1 MSYAEAHPRTLILA
15 SGSPYRAELLQRLA
29 VPFTTATPAIDESPR
44 PGEDPAT
51 LVCRLA
57 EAKARA
63 AGAAHADALIIGSDQ
78 NAAHDGQI
86 LGKPGD
92 EERARAQLGRLS
104 GGTVT
109 FHTGLCLLDTATG
122 EARVEE
128 VPCRVTFRDL
138 DPAEIAAYVRRDRPL
153 DCAGSFRSEG
163 LGISLFQRMETD
175 DPTALIGLPLIR
187 LAALLR
193 DAGIAVPPRD

>member
-1 MSYAEAHPRTLILA
+1 MPSPERSVILA
-15 SGSPYRAELLQRLA
+15 STSPYRAQLLQRLA
-29 VPFTTATPAIDESPR
+29 LPFGTDAPTVDEQPY
-44 PGEDPAT
+44 PGEAPAD
-51 LVCRLA
+51 LVRRLA

-63 AGAAHADALIIGSDQ
+63 VSGRHGDALIIGSDQ
-78 NAAHDGQI
+78 NAAHAGRI

-92 EERARAQLGRLS
+92 ETSAREQLAMLS

-122 EARVEE
+122 EAQVEE
-128 VPCRVTFRDL
+128 TPCRVTFRDL
-138 DPAEIAAYVRRDRPL
+138 DAAEIAAYVRQDQPL

-163 LGISLFQRMETD
+163 LGISLFERMDTE
-175 DPTALIGLPLIR
+175 DPTALVGLPLIR

-193 DAGIAVPPRD
+193 AAGVSVPPRT